1 MPDSPFNRAP
11 RRRPARPL
19 LLNGDGLHL
28 NGTRYNSPDL
38 QDLRARFSRLFHVRV
53 HLSPERRVVTLLDP
67 DTQEVLAV
75 AYAPAA
81 PRPPVPCSS
90 TKADVDAALDAL
102 QSAMERVRRLLEG
115 RRRHGPR

>member
-38 QDLRARFSRLFHVRV
+38 QDLRARFGRLFHVRV
-53 HLSPERRVVTLLDP
+53 HLSPERR
-67 DTQEVLAV
+67 
-75 AYAPAA
+75 
-81 PRPPVPCSS
+81 S
-90 TKADVDAALDAL
+90 
-102 QSAMERVRRLLEG
+102 
-115 RRRHGPR
+115 